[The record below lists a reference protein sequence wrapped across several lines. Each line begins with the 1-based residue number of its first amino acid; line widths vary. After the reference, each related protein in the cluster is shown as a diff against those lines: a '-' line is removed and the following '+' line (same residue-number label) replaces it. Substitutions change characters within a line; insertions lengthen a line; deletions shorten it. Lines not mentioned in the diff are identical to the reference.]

1 MASQRPCL
9 WVLGGTNG
17 AGKSSIGGALLRQ
30 SGGDYFN
37 PDEVAASILRR
48 DRSLSREQA
57 NARAWA
63 LGVRLLDDAI
73 RFGRDHCF
81 ETTLGGGTIAAR
93 LMRALDAG
101 HEVRIW
107 YIGLSSPELH
117 IARVAARVRS
127 GGHPI
132 PEADI
137 RRRYD
142 GSRRNLILLLPRLT
156 ELRLFDNTVEADPK
170 RGQAPKPKLLLDWR
184 EGRIRAPKNLART
197 PEWAK
202 AIVAQALKY

>member
-1 MASQRPCL
+1 MLA
-9 WVLGGTNG
+9 GTNG

-48 DRSLSREQA
+48 ERSLSREQA

-73 RFGRDHCF
+73 RFGRDHFF
-81 ETTLGGGTIAAR
+81 ETTLGGDTIAAR

-107 YIGLSSPELH
+107 YVGLSSPELH

-142 GSRRNLILLLPRLT
+142 TSRRNLIQLLPRLS
-156 ELRLFDNTVEADPK
+156 ELRLFDNTIEADPK
-170 RGQAPKPKLLLDWR
+170 SGKAPKPRLLLDWQA
-184 EGRIRAPKNLART
+184 GRIRAPKNLLGT

-202 AIVAQALKY
+202 AIVAQALKHQAR